1 MSPIQAKYSTT
12 KNRHESRFL
21 TESFL
26 HKTTPVFIN
35 KFCLNVQHE
44 NCHNKYC
51 FMFQCQHMQV
61 HIHTRYSF

>member
-1 MSPIQAKYSTT
+1 MSPIQAKYSTS

-21 TESFL
+21 AESFL
-26 HKTTPVFIN
+26 YKTTSVFID

-44 NCHNKYC
+44 NKYC